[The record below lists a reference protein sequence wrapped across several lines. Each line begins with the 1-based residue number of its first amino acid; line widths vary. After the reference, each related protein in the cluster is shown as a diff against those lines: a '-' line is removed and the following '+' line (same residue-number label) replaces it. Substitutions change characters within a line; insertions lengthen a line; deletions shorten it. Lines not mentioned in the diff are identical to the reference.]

1 MDERR
6 VRFIETAMKLF
17 AEKGYHATS
26 IQDLVEAW
34 GISKGAFYHHFASKE
49 ELLLEVLR
57 YNSEKMVA
65 DFTASGGDGP
75 EKERFVRQLAAH
87 FSHIR
92 EYKDFLRMIM
102 SEQLPKVNPEVERY
116 MFRQHGRLFLWYCT
130 RLTEVYGEAVGPYV
144 YDVAMMTNGIIRQYL
159 FYFFFRE
166 EAFDADEAARFLM
179 RRLDAIVASFTA
191 EERPLLTE
199 ESFAPWVK
207 MEEQERERQRERL
220 ASAFAAVREAV
231 NDLDPKQASDVLE
244 AIAALEEELLG
255 RHAPPRVYIVEALLL
270 YLRHQQTPQ
279 LAPALDA
286 LVKEMDE
293 YQRQNGWEREVWKK
307 R

>member
-57 YNSEKMVA
+57 YYSEKMVA

-144 YDVAMMTNGIIRQYL
+144 YDVAMMINGIIRQYL

-255 RHAPPRVYIVEALLL
+255 RHAPPRAYIVEALLL

>member
-1 MDERR
+1 
-6 VRFIETAMKLF
+6 
-17 AEKGYHATS
+17 
-26 IQDLVEAW
+26 
-34 GISKGAFYHHFASKE
+34 
-49 ELLLEVLR
+49 
-57 YNSEKMVA
+57 
-65 DFTASGGDGP
+65 
-75 EKERFVRQLAAH
+75 
-87 FSHIR
+87 
-92 EYKDFLRMIM
+92 
-102 SEQLPKVNPEVERY
+102 
-116 MFRQHGRLFLWYCT
+116 
-130 RLTEVYGEAVGPYV
+130 
-144 YDVAMMTNGIIRQYL
+144 MMTNGIIRQYL

-255 RHAPPRVYIVEALLL
+255 RHAPPRAYIVEALLL
-270 YLRHQQTPQ
+270 YLRHQQTSQ

>member
-57 YNSEKMVA
+57 YYSEKMVA

-75 EKERFVRQLAAH
+75 EKERFIRQLAAH

-144 YDVAMMTNGIIRQYL
+144 YDVAMMINGIIRQYL

-255 RHAPPRVYIVEALLL
+255 RHAPPRAYIVEALLL

>member
-57 YNSEKMVA
+57 YYSEKMVA

-87 FSHIR
+87 FSRIR

-116 MFRQHGRLFLWYCT
+116 MFRQHGRLF
-130 RLTEVYGEAVGPYV
+130 YG
-144 YDVAMMTNGIIRQYL
+144 I
-159 FYFFFRE
+159 
-166 EAFDADEAARFLM
+166 AR
-179 RRLDAIVASFTA
+179 A
-191 EERPLLTE
+191 
-199 ESFAPWVK
+199 
-207 MEEQERERQRERL
+207 
-220 ASAFAAVREAV
+220 
-231 NDLDPKQASDVLE
+231 
-244 AIAALEEELLG
+244 
-255 RHAPPRVYIVEALLL
+255 
-270 YLRHQQTPQ
+270 
-279 LAPALDA
+279 
-286 LVKEMDE
+286 
-293 YQRQNGWEREVWKK
+293 
-307 R
+307 

>member
-49 ELLLEVLR
+49 ELLLAVLR
-57 YNSEKMVA
+57 YYSEKMVA
-65 DFTASGGDGP
+65 DFMADGGEGT
-75 EKERFVRQLAAH
+75 EKERFTRQLAAH

-92 EYKDFLRMIM
+92 EYKDFLRMMM

-116 MFRQHGRLFLWYCT
+116 MFRQHGRLFLWYCA
-130 RLTEVYGEAVGPYV
+130 RLAEVYGEAVKPYV
-144 YDVAMMTNGIIRQYL
+144 YDVAMMTNGMIRQYL

-179 RRLDAIVASFTA
+179 RRIDAIVASFA
-191 EERPLLTE
+191 AGERPLLTE
-199 ESFAPWVK
+199 EALAPW
-207 MEEQERERQRERL
+207 MELEERERERRRERL
-220 ASAFAAVREAV
+220 ASAFAAVREAAKG
-231 NDLDPKQASDVLE
+231 LDPKRANDVLE
-244 AIAALEEELLG
+244 AAAALEKELLG
-255 RHAPPRVYIVEALLL
+255 SDEPPRAYMVEALLL
-270 YLRHQQTPQ
+270 YLRHQQAPS
-279 LAPALDA
+279 LADA
-286 LVKEMDE
+286 LTALSEE
-293 YQRQNGWEREVWKK
+293 IENHQRLNRWERETWTK